1 MAWITAWIPEFW
13 GLDCHC
19 WSLNRHSK
27 QPFWNT
33 HTEIDIYDIISMTLN
48 ASQNATRVRIW
59 GIPYIYIRMCAYLL
73 IIFLSIS
80 IPISIHLF
88 FHIAI
93 YLYKYLYIYVSLYIY
108 IKMRV
113 CVFHEELDSHPLGRW
128 PILRAW
134 RIPAMRGRSWWSPIH
149 W

>member
-1 MAWITAWIPEFW
+1 MNYGVNSRVLRLRLPLLKLKPPFQTALLKYTHRDRYIWHHFYDPQ
-13 GLDCHC
+13 C
-19 WSLNRHSK
+19 
-27 QPFWNT
+27 QPKCYKGQDLRDT
-33 HTEIDIYDIISMTLN
+33 I
-48 ASQNATRVRIW
+48 
-59 GIPYIYIRMCAYLL
+59 YIYIRMCAYLL

-80 IPISIHLF
+80 IPISIHLL